1 MKNKNW
7 NKKIASILVGIFIL
21 NLSTVVEVNIAY
33 ADEIEN
39 ANVGGD
45 QNIDQPAVDQ
55 PVDQPVNQPVTDQS
69 PSNDVVPVVPSNSDV
84 VSSPFT
90 KFFTISAY
98 YSPLPCQDKYVT
110 GSYKSDIRLNGGGV
124 HGADGT
130 SVYPGMVA
138 APKSYLFGT
147 KMEIP
152 GIGTV
157 AVHDR
162 GGAIVHATEKGN
174 TYDRLDI
181 WMGYGDKGL
190 KRALGWGKRTVEV
203 TVHGKNESLSEN
215 VSLGDYDSSESVP
228 NVCVNPDDNMIS
240 NSSNNGNTSD
250 NGSAESI
257 DNLQQLADEY
267 QIGITPPIKE
277 NLELGDTGD
286 KVSKLQEELT
296 NLNFYRGEINGKYD
310 ALTAHAVFK
319 FQQSQGLVSDEKNT
333 GAGVFGPKTMA
344 MVNNIISS
352 RNKTKILI
360 AQTTNDFSSGKMDN
374 VSTNKSVLIA
384 ELNPGTQAA
393 EVKVL
398 QKFLKDRGYLDV
410 NTYSEYFGNSTKEAL
425 IKFQLDNEIISKRSD
440 TGAGRVGP
448 GTLKVINSLS

>member
-1 MKNKNW
+1 MKKKNKNKNW
-7 NKKIASILVGIFIL
+7 NQKIAAIFIGSVFIL
-21 NLSTVVEVNIAY
+21 NLSTVVKVNIAY
-33 ADEIEN
+33 ADEVVDTPVIEN

-45 QNIDQPAVDQ
+45 QNVDEPMTV
-55 PVDQPVNQPVTDQS
+55 PVDQS
-69 PSNDVVPVVPSNSDV
+69 ASDV
-84 VSSPFT
+84 VSYPFT

-110 GSYKSDIRLNGGGV
+110 GSYATDIRLNGGGV

-138 APKSYLFGT
+138 APKSYSFGT
-147 KMEIP
+147 KMDIP

-190 KRALGWGKRTVEV
+190 KRALNWGKRTVEV

-215 VSLGDYDSSESVP
+215 VSLGDYDPSESVA
-228 NVCVNPDDNMIS
+228 NVCENPDDNMIS
-240 NSSNNGNTSD
+240 NSTSDGNTSTSVNSPAVD
-250 NGSAESI
+250 
-257 DNLQQLADEY
+257 DLQKLADQY
-267 QIGITPPIKE
+267 QIGITPQIKE
-277 NLELGDTGD
+277 NLDLGSTGD
-286 KVSKLQEELT
+286 KVSKLQEELK
-296 NLNFYRGEINGKYD
+296 NLNFYRGEITGKYD
-310 ALTAHAVFK
+310 KVTAHAVFK
-319 FQQSQGLVSDEKNT
+319 FQQSQGLVADEKST

-344 MVNNIISS
+344 MVNNIITS
-352 RNKTKILI
+352 RNKTKVLI
-360 AQTTNDFSSGKMDN
+360 AQTTNDFSSGKTEN
-374 VSTNKSVLIA
+374 IAVSNSVLIA
-384 ELNPGTQAA
+384 ELDPGTQAA
-393 EVKVL
+393 EVKIL
-398 QKFLKDRGYLDV
+398 QKFLKDQGYLDV
-410 NTYSEYFGNSTKEAL
+410 NSYSEYFGNSTKEAL
-425 IKFQLDNEIISKRSD
+425 IKFQLDNKIITTIKD